1 MNLLALLLVVPWAI
15 ANKVGFTNGANAQVC
30 AGVYSK
36 HDWGGSFQPK
46 ITIRLNEY
54 EGQKFDSKDELDVPD
69 LDVSYVIFEFLDLG
83 NIGLPIGD
91 NPYDLYYL
99 CDDKA
104 IDEYNLC
111 DSKQRGKYLLKN
123 VTNTTVLTSRL
134 THLGYAHINYEVNQ
148 TGYYC
153 IQTVSLSDKQYKG
166 EINFQ
171 NAFGHLA
178 ASEIPKLP
186 AYGIL
191 TICYAIGFALF
202 GFQFYK
208 KRKQHQILPLQRY
221 LLAFFGF
228 LTFDT
233 IVVWSYYDLLNRS
246 SNTKGGFIIFYMVF
260 LSLLNSIKL
269 TFAFFLLLCIS
280 LGYGVVVMKL
290 PKKIMLRCKIL
301 AGCQFSASLGYLINQ
316 YYIGNFLSVSSTAE
330 LSDDALAGLLG
341 LLPIIPITITLTVY
355 YISILVSIKATT
367 ATLHK
372 QRQIIKLQLY
382 DNLFKIIFF
391 SVLLT
396 FGGLVL
402 SSFIYLSMST
412 TEMMEEHWKGAF
424 FLYDF
429 WKSVVF
435 FLVFMGIAWLW
446 RPTETS
452 YMLAISQQLSTEE
465 TDENY
470 QQGTEFELDDLSL
483 MSHDEEEGGANDFEN
498 DLDNDSFELDKETQK
513 RAPPSYANLHEGT
526 SVSAENPE
534 SNTLFE
540 LGDDDSDHE
549 DDRINGNNKDE
560 DSKNKAKKST

>member
-1 MNLLALLLVVPWAI
+1 MNVLALLLAVLPVVV
-15 ANKVGFTNGANAQVC
+15 ANKVRFDSGSNAQVC
-30 AGVYSK
+30 AGIYSK

-46 ITIRLNEY
+46 ITIKLDEY
-54 EGQKFDSKDELDVPD
+54 EGQKFDGKDELDIKD
-69 LDVSYVIFEFLDLG
+69 MEVSYIIFEYLDLS
-83 NIGLPIGD
+83 NIGLPVDGND
-91 NPYDLYYL
+91 DDLRYICDDAAIEEYGL
-99 CDDKA
+99 CD
-104 IDEYNLC
+104 E
-111 DSKQRGKYLLKN
+111 KQRGKYLLGKN
-123 VTNTTVLTSRL
+123 GTNTTILTNTLS
-134 THLGYAHINYEVNQ
+134 HLGFAHINYEVNQ

-153 IQTVSLSDKQYKG
+153 IQTASLSKKSYRG

-191 TICYAIGFALF
+191 TVCYAIGLALF

-221 LLAFFGF
+221 LLAFCGF
-228 LTFDT
+228 LTFET
-233 IVVWSYYDLLNRS
+233 IVVWSYYDLLNRTS
-246 SNTKGGFIIFYMVF
+246 APTSGFTIFYMIF

-269 TFAFFLLLCIS
+269 TFAFFLLLCIA

-290 PKKIMLRCKIL
+290 PKKVMLKCKIL
-301 AGCQFSASLGYLINQ
+301 AACQFLASMGYLVNQ
-316 YYIGNFLSVSSTAE
+316 YYVGNVLSVSATAE
-330 LSDDALAGLLG
+330 LSDEPLSGLLD
-341 LLPIIPITITLTVY
+341 LLPIIPISITLTLY
-355 YISILVSIKATT
+355 YIAILVSIKATT
-367 ATLHK
+367 ANLHK

-391 SVLLT
+391 SVFLT

-412 TEMMEEHWKGAF
+412 TEMMEQHWKGAF

-452 YMLAISQQLSTEE
+452 YMLAFSQQLST
-465 TDENY
+465 DENDEN
-470 QQGTEFELDDLSL
+470 QQGHEFELDDLSL
-483 MSHDEEEGGANDFEN
+483 MSHDDEEANPRRDI
-498 DLDNDSFELDKETQK
+498 DNDSLELDRDSDDDKP
-513 RAPPSYANLHEGT
+513 PPSYANLHSEGSGSGT
-526 SVSAENPE
+526 APVESTE

-540 LGDDDSDHE
+540 LGDDSDHE
-549 DDRINGNNKDE
+549 DDRKDT
-560 DSKNKAKKST
+560 KKSN